1 MGKKLKAIL
10 LFDTSSVNDLQSIR
24 DRIIGDNRKFAV
36 VWSVVQFLY
45 GAFCLVMSFY
55 KDIFYLCRH
64 AYIEVMAVSLAAFI
78 IAQFVAKK
86 KPLTVYFAMFLDD
99 LALLGS
105 GILIARTLLQ
115 TDAMTIML
123 FASVLIAPIFF
134 VTNTLLNTIT
144 AVADIVAAVIL
155 LKPIPEKSYN
165 WCVVTLI
172 IIASMG
178 VVLGHFINKERFE
191 RYVFAESAVQLADS
205 NAKLAELQ
213 TRYAYY
219 DQMTGLKNRRAY
231 SEHIESFEK
240 EMAPGCS
247 VIMADINGLKS
258 MNDAHGHAAGDEL
271 ITGAAD
277 CLRRAFEGAD
287 AVYRIGGDEFCIVSS
302 GAKEEI
308 EACLGRLAEIC
319 AGWKGRYVDGISVSC
334 GCASAKEF
342 SCDIDSVLRA
352 ADERMYAAKN
362 DYYKA
367 AGLER

>member
-1 MGKKLKAIL
+1 MRKKLKAVF
-10 LFDTSSVNDLQSIR
+10 LFDISSVDNLQSIR
-24 DRIIGDNRKFAV
+24 SRILGDNRRFAV
-36 VWSVVQFLY
+36 IWAAAQFLY
-45 GAFCLVMSFY
+45 GAFCMAMSFFQEHY
-55 KDIFYLCRH
+55 LLCRRI
-64 AYIEVMAVSLAAFI
+64 YIEAMAVSLLAFLC
-78 IAQFVAKK
+78 AQFIAKK
-86 KPLTVYFAMFLDD
+86 KPLTVYFAMLLDY
-99 LALLGS
+99 LAILGS

-123 FASVLIAPIFF
+123 FASVLITPIFF
-134 VTNTLLNTIT
+134 VTNTLLNIIT
-144 AVADIVAAVIL
+144 AAADVVAAVIL
-155 LKPIPEKSYN
+155 LKPIPEKTYN
-165 WCVVTLI
+165 WCVATLV

-178 VVLGHFINKERFE
+178 VVLGHFINKQRFE
-191 RYVFAESAVQLADS
+191 RYVFSESA
-205 NAKLAELQ
+205 AKLAELQ

-219 DQMTGLKNRRAY
+219 DRMTGLKNRRAY
-231 SEHIESFEK
+231 SEHVESFEK
-240 EMAPGCS
+240 EMDPGCS
-247 VIMADINGLKS
+247 VIMADINGLKR
-258 MNDAHGHAAGDEL
+258 MNDAHGHVAGDEL

-287 AVYRIGGDEFCIVSS
+287 AIYRIGGDEFCIVSS

-352 ADERMYAAKN
+352 ADERMYAAKS